1 MHILGKLAKRL
12 RAGNTPAEHLYAA
25 AVAQARHPDF
35 YRYQAA
41 ADSVRGRFELICLHT
56 FLIFRRLKECGRPGQ
71 ELAQALHDIMFAD
84 MDRSLREMGIGD
96 MSVGKKVKQMAQ
108 AFYGREQAYRT
119 GLASD
124 DPTMLAAALGRNLYR
139 SAIPG
144 RSQVDAMAAYV
155 RRERVAIA
163 AVSFQDL
170 QAARLRFG
178 SAPVPSDAPAD
189 D

>member
-1 MHILGKLAKRL
+1 MIARFFRQNPSERSVADLYVRL
-12 RAGNTPAEHLYAA
+12 VEQSRQPEFYARCG
-25 AVAQARHPDF
+25 VPDTL
-35 YRYQAA
+35 
-41 ADSVRGRFELICLHT
+41 DGRFDMLVLHA
-56 FLIFRRLKECGRPGQ
+56 FLVLDRLAGQ
-71 ELAQALHDIMFAD
+71 GAPEAAFAQALIDHLFAD
-84 MDRSLREMGIGD
+84 LDVNLREMGVGD
-96 MSVGKKVKQMAQ
+96 LSVGKKVKQMAQ

-139 SAIPG
+139 SAMPG